1 MSSID
6 AEKTKGAARPEHPAR
21 PARLGRIEDISSP
34 ANPRIKSLK
43 GLALKKN
50 REREGLFLAEG
61 EKLVH
66 DALEAGW
73 SVKTLLLNK
82 ADWTAVDHPTPADTT
97 SSGTDKANR
106 LQGLAARVRARGGD
120 VLTVPAK
127 LLTTITRRDNAQ
139 SVMAAIEPKV
149 SASDAVLATEG
160 SVWLALD
167 RVRDPGNL
175 GTIIRTTDA
184 LGAKGI
190 ILIGDTTDPFSM
202 ETVRATMG
210 SLFHVPLIRLPETGF
225 VKLATRFKAEGGA
238 VVGTHLAGSVDHRTL
253 DYAAAPQLIVMGNE
267 QQGLTD
273 TLAQTCSS
281 LVRIA
286 MSGSADSLNLAV
298 ATGLVLF
305 EARRSALPKD
315 GGSADA

>member
-1 MSSID
+1 MSNPTS
-6 AEKTKGAARPEHPAR
+6 AARP
-21 PARLGRIEDISSP
+21 GRIEEITSP
-34 ANPRIKSLK
+34 SNPRIKSLK

-50 REREGLFLAEG
+50 RERENLFLAEG

-73 SVKTLLLNK
+73 AVKTLLLNK
-82 ADWTAVDHPTPADTT
+82 ADWDGSGEAGADKTA
-97 SSGTDKANR
+97 R
-106 LQGLAARVRARGGD
+106 LQDLATRVRARGGD
-120 VLTVPAK
+120 VLPVPAK
-127 LLTTITRRDNAQ
+127 LLTAITRRDNAQ
-139 SVMAAIEPKV
+139 SVIAAIEPHLA
-149 SASDAVLATEG
+149 SADQVKASEG

-175 GTIIRTTDA
+175 GTIIRTADA

-190 ILIGDTTDPFSM
+190 LLIADTTDAFSM

-210 SLFHVPLIRLPETGF
+210 SLFHVPLMRVSEAGF
-225 VKLATRFKAEGGA
+225 VELAQGFQKAGGQ
-238 VVGTHLAGSVDHRTL
+238 VVGTHLEGSVDHRSL

-267 QQGLTD
+267 QQGLTP
-273 TLAQTCSS
+273 TLTAACSS

-298 ATGLVLF
+298 ATGIVLF
-305 EARRSALPKD
+305 EARRSALSS
-315 GGSADA
+315 GSVEASDQSASGQGHA

>member
-1 MSSID
+1 MSAASSID
-6 AEKTKGAARPEHPAR
+6 TERTKGA
-21 PARLGRIEDISSP
+21 ARLGRIEDITSP

-73 SVKTLLLNK
+73 TIKTLLLNK
-82 ADWTAVDHPTPADTT
+82 ADWTDADHLTSGKTA
-97 SSGTDKANR
+97 SSGTDKSTR
-106 LQGLAARVRARGGD
+106 LQDLAARVRARGGD

-127 LLTTITRRDNAQ
+127 LLTAITRRDNAQ

-149 SASDAVLATEG
+149 SSSNSVLANQG
-160 SVWLALD
+160 VVWLALD

-175 GTIIRTTDA
+175 GTIIRTADA

-190 ILIGDTTDPFSM
+190 VLIGDTTDPFSM

-210 SLFHVPLIRLPETGF
+210 SLFHVPLIRLPEAGF
-225 VKLATRFKAEGGA
+225 VELANKFKNAGGQ

-305 EARRSALPKD
+305 EARRSALSED
-315 GGSADA
+315 GGDADA